1 MSHNCGSYKERL
13 SAYLD
18 GNLPPEE
25 MAEISAHL
33 KICPECLA
41 LLEKMKRLDRMASDS
56 LPEFDDSVLNEL
68 EKRITDEIDRL
79 PETSVSKEPKKPK
92 IIPIWYRYAAAAASI
107 VFVFLIGRMA
117 YEDSARQFVRPVPAE
132 PTYFEHRRVESSPQK
147 ELPPE
152 DLSDKGKFEKRK
164 AIKEEDKEP
173 SVPERPIEK
182 VDLTSPSR
190 LREKEKGMERRKV
203 RPEIETKP
211 EAKAKPGIIQ
221 FDKEPVTVTEGE
233 TETIN
238 ISKSIAVRGRQE
250 KQIEEPREGVPAD
263 TRSRE
268 TGKASYAPIQER
280 DRIEANEVSPPDVV
294 PTSALED
301 MADMDAAMLKKKDEK
316 AGLEHTGERLPAESS
331 LESFYVSEIASAQ
344 ASMSGHQYGKTVGG
358 GVDDSLTII
367 RILLKRIESRPEA
380 DTPYDRIISIYMEA
394 RANYDLYRFTG
405 DNSCLSRTSDLREA
419 ALEIIRI
426 RQNKGSED
434 PRLMKYMEEI
444 NRWDISE

>member
-1 MSHNCGSYKERL
+1 MSHNCGSYKEKL

-79 PETSVSKEPKKPK
+79 PETVVSKEPKKPK

-117 YEDSARQFVRPVPAE
+117 YEDSARQFLRPVPAE
-132 PTYFEHRRVESSPQK
+132 PTYFEHRRVESSLQK

-152 DLSDKGKFEKRK
+152 DLSDKGKFEERK

-173 SVPERPIEK
+173 SVPKRPIEK

-190 LREKEKGMERRKV
+190 PPADIG
-203 RPEIETKP
+203 
-211 EAKAKPGIIQ
+211 
-221 FDKEPVTVTEGE
+221 
-233 TETIN
+233 
-238 ISKSIAVRGRQE
+238 KSIAVPGRQE
-250 KQIEEPREGVPAD
+250 KQIEESLEGVPVD

-280 DRIEANEVSPPDVV
+280 DRIEANGISPHGVAPA
-294 PTSALED
+294 SALEKT
-301 MADMDAAMLKKKDEK
+301 ADMDTAILKKKDEK
-316 AGLEHTGERLPAESS
+316 AGLEHTPKRLPAEGS
-331 LESFYVSEIASAQ
+331 LESSYISELASVQ
-344 ASMSGHQYGKTVGG
+344 ASMSGHQYRKTVGG
-358 GVDDSLTII
+358 GIGDSLTII
-367 RILLKRIESRPEA
+367 RILLKRIESRPET
-380 DTPYDRIISIYMEA
+380 DTLYNRIINLYMEA
-394 RANYDLYRFTG
+394 RANYDLYRFTE
-405 DNSCLSRTSDLREA
+405 DNDYLSRTSDLREA

-426 RQNKGSED
+426 RQNEGNED

-444 NRWDISE
+444 NRRDISE